1 MKTSFE
7 FGPTTMATVE
17 VICEETGKTADE
29 FISEAVQAHIEKVSR
44 ELGMDNKREEVLWKR
59 AMDAAERCLESKG
72 YEVLAREYDVADIVA
87 LDGDG
92 TLCFICLQ
100 VAHGVEEERMP
111 MRSRMESAALHYMCE
126 EEWEEGTPVRFDN
139 ITLMIA
145 GGSKAMVRHHLG
157 AYDKEVA

>member
-72 YEVLAREYDVADIVA
+72 YKILAREYDVADIVA

-111 MRSRMESAALHYMCE
+111 MRSRMEHTALHYMCE
-126 EEWEEGTPVRFDN
+126 EEWEEGTPLRFDN

>member
-72 YEVLAREYDVADIVA
+72 YEVLAREYDVADKMNSQPNASTKSGVKRPRLYIRESVFMRW
-87 LDGDG
+87 LD
-92 TLCFICLQ
+92 
-100 VAHGVEEERMP
+100 EEEKGACVCQN
-111 MRSRMESAALHYMCE
+111 RS
-126 EEWEEGTPVRFDN
+126 
-139 ITLMIA
+139 
-145 GGSKAMVRHHLG
+145 
-157 AYDKEVA
+157 